1 MSWQPAGSVA
11 GRPNVCGLCC
21 GLAWGCR
28 IIRCADGRNLL
39 AFSVNLKGWNGTICM
54 CMNDLSMKEDGAKK
68 IAKYCQVLPSPQ
80 EPCHKVLQQFLIQNI
95 QNVGKIPQTCFA
107 SPPTPLVY
115 HHVCSPCCDHDKA
128 TSQIVGSHDIQ
139 YVFLAGYILWDII
152 TIIPYYIQYPL
163 VWCCIVYI
171 KGI

>member
-1 MSWQPAGSVA
+1 MFVACAVGWHGGAGSLDVQMA
-11 GRPNVCGLCC
+11 GIYWHSPWTSRGGMAPFAC
-21 GLAWGCR
+21 AWM
-28 IIRCADGRNLL
+28 
-39 AFSVNLKGWNGTICM
+39 ICQWKKM
-54 CMNDLSMKEDGAKK
+54 VLRRWPSPAKS
-68 IAKYCQVLPSPQ
+68 CQVLPSPQ

-95 QNVGKIPQTCFA
+95 QNVGKIPQSCFA